1 MSFASV
7 ADEDSKPRVGQK
19 RSREADE
26 SAFVEFMSRFRKDTL
41 QNMCEDLDIKV
52 SGNRSELIAHIV
64 AKM

>member
-1 MSFASV
+1 M
-7 ADEDSKPRVGQK
+7 PILP
-19 RSREADE
+19 
-26 SAFVEFMSRFRKDTL
+26 L